1 MKAKE
6 KFLIVLITL
15 LFVAGFFSE
24 NCIAILVPYIRIGKL
39 IETSDLICK
48 GRVIRTDK
56 IGQSERRNEE
66 GQLIAKID
74 SKVAVFQVDR
84 VIKGGPIIDP
94 LEVEFEDVSQGV
106 YLGYEPLDPN
116 EYVILFLKKKGSK
129 YAFTSQYRGKIH
141 ISREPLK
148 VEAKGSDPMALI
160 KQELLNSLKDKDPNA
175 TLPSLKILEELKD
188 KSAEVHIDALLD
200 RLDPNAVA
208 VRGQALITLIR
219 IGNIDHI
226 AEAIN
231 YIDQET
237 TTRTHKFYKTFL
249 THSLERIRDPNA
261 IVQLHPLLKHPN
273 ELVRSQVAQSL
284 RHIKSP
290 SSIPYLIEG
299 LDDSNVNVR
308 YSCMM
313 GLYKM
318 LGKKGNW
325 GATTNYF
332 RANESEYLSLWK
344 NWWQQEGKEKY
355 GLK

>member
-1 MKAKE
+1 MKVKE
-6 KFLIVLITL
+6 KFLIVLL
-15 LFVAGFFSE
+15 ALSFVVCLFSN
-24 NCIAILVPYIRIGKL
+24 NCIATIVPYIPIDKL
-39 IETSDLICK
+39 VETSDLICK

-56 IGQSERRNEE
+56 IGQTERKNKK
-66 GQLIAKID
+66 GQLVGRFD
-74 SKVAVFQVDR
+74 SMVVEFQVDR
-84 VIKGGPIIDP
+84 IIMGGPIIEP
-94 LEVEFEDVSQGV
+94 LEVEFEQMTAGVVLSHEELKQG
-106 YLGYEPLDPN
+106 
-116 EYVILFLKKKGSK
+116 EYALVFLKKRGDR
-129 YAFTSQYRGKIH
+129 YAFTSWFRGKIN
-141 ISREPLK
+141 ISNTPLK
-148 VEAKGSDPMALI
+148 VVAKGSDPMSLI
-160 KQELLNSLKDKDPNA
+160 KQELLNSLRDKNPNA

-188 KSAEVHIDALLD
+188 KSADTHIETLLD

-299 LDDSNVNVR
+299 LDDSNVDVR

-313 GLYKM
+313 GLYKI
-318 LGKKGNW
+318 LGKKGTW

-344 NWWQQEGKEKY
+344 NWWQQEGKAKY